1 MESFF
6 RLVELIEQEAEKS
19 SVDEEDYIYQEEEEN
34 DEDYFKEER
43 EKSFEF
49 LVQEIEAAFYST
61 SFTRSWSKP

>member
-34 DEDYFKEER
+34 DKDYFKEER

-49 LVQEIEAAFYST
+49 LV
-61 SFTRSWSKP
+61 